1 MGSRF
6 DKSPSPFASIASR
19 IEPSSLRNQ
28 IPRNGGRFLFP
39 MGVDSL
45 MLTATGDILRQYAD
59 GRIQHGSIS
68 TKLLESLQL
77 RLENQSRDSSSVTW
91 GAGTRNALESQFPV
105 SESNLRSNCGVTR
118 ALLAGLISPD
128 DTSEPICSATHTH
141 VTAVQGAKLIA
152 RAVEVAVK
160 EERLF
165 SEIDVDSSMA
175 HYKKLVP
182 KAVDLATG
190 KEYNEEDE
198 FTTDL
203 QDRFRARFGLDAS
216 SQCAVAST
224 IFALHRTVHSLP
236 YLNAAS
242 EEYQERILTVAR
254 AGMEKEKR
262 GVAMNV
268 LGNSNRLDTALLF
281 SKLTPSI
288 EQDLPVAIAVGWAIS
303 LGGDVRSNACLA
315 GGLAGALWGEQG
327 IPDEWLMF
335 SEGIDEARHL
345 ADDLFSK
352 SVSSS

>member
-1 MGSRF
+1 
-6 DKSPSPFASIASR
+6 
-19 IEPSSLRNQ
+19 
-28 IPRNGGRFLFP
+28 
-39 MGVDSL
+39 
-45 MLTATGDILRQYAD
+45 
-59 GRIQHGSIS
+59 
-68 TKLLESLQL
+68 
-77 RLENQSRDSSSVTW
+77 
-91 GAGTRNALESQFPV
+91 
-105 SESNLRSNCGVTR
+105 VTR

-165 SEIDVDSSMA
+165 SSSDVDSSMA

-182 KAVDLATG
+182 KAVDLATA

-335 SEGIDEARHL
+335 SEGTDEARHL
-345 ADDLFSK
+345 ADDLFRK
-352 SVSSS
+352 SGSSS